1 MKLKV
6 LVTGRNKRIC
16 RDICEHL
23 EDDRGYIAIK
33 CAPMAK
39 SIFDIVLTEMPQLFI
54 LCLGNEI
61 RESIEAYDVL
71 KEAVK
76 QSSATVIVITN
87 DEDRK
92 MFLKYSK
99 LSKMYFLNRPVS
111 LFALYEKLQSI
122 EEELGGLDDLSYFDE
137 FVNPNADLDYVRKRI
152 LVVDDDTEQLMNI
165 KDQLKEFYDVAVV
178 KSGEQAFKYLNKKSV
193 DLMLLD
199 YLMPEMDGPT
209 VYRNIREDY
218 EAEELPIIF
227 LTGVQEK
234 DKVINALLELKP
246 QGYLVKPSKKSEI
259 VAKIIEVLG

>member
-6 LVTGRNKRIC
+6 LVTGRNKRIA

-23 EDDRGYIAIK
+23 EDDRGYVALK

-39 SIFDIVLTEMPQLFI
+39 AIFDIVLTEMPQLFI

-61 RESIEAYDVL
+61 KESIEAYDVL

-76 QSSATVIVITN
+76 QSSASVIVITN

-111 LFALYEKLQSI
+111 LFALYEKLQTI
-122 EEELGGLDDLSYFDE
+122 EEELGGLEDLSYFDE
-137 FVNPNADLDYVRKRI
+137 FVNPNADLDFVRRRI

-165 KDQLKEFYDVAVV
+165 KDQLKEFYDVTVV
-178 KSGEQAFKYLNKKSV
+178 KSGEQAFKYLNKNSV

-199 YLMPEMDGPT
+199 YIMPEMDGPT
-209 VYRNIREDY
+209 VFENIRQDY
-218 EAEELPIIF
+218 EPEELPIIF

-234 DKVINALLELKP
+234 EKVLHALLELKP
-246 QGYLVKPSKKSEI
+246 QGYIVKPSKKSEL
-259 VAKIIEVLG
+259 VAKIIDVLG

>member
-1 MKLKV
+1 M
-6 LVTGRNKRIC
+6 
-16 RDICEHL
+16 
-23 EDDRGYIAIK
+23 
-33 CAPMAK
+33 
-39 SIFDIVLTEMPQLFI
+39 
-54 LCLGNEI
+54 
-61 RESIEAYDVL
+61 
-71 KEAVK
+71 
-76 QSSATVIVITN
+76 
-87 DEDRK
+87 
-92 MFLKYSK
+92 
-99 LSKMYFLNRPVS
+99 
-111 LFALYEKLQSI
+111 
-122 EEELGGLDDLSYFDE
+122 
-137 FVNPNADLDYVRKRI
+137 
-152 LVVDDDTEQLMNI
+152 DDDTEQLMNI

>member
-6 LVTGRNKRIC
+6 LVTGRNKRIA

-23 EDDRGYIAIK
+23 EDDRGYVALK

-39 SIFDIVLTEMPQLFI
+39 AIFDIVLTEMPQLFI

-61 RESIEAYDVL
+61 KESIAAYDVL

-76 QSSATVIVITN
+76 QSSASVIVITN

-111 LFALYEKLQSI
+111 LFALYEKLQTI

-137 FVNPNADLDYVRKRI
+137 FVNPNADLGFVRRRI

-165 KDQLKEFYDVAVV
+165 KDQLKEFYDVTVV
-178 KSGEQAFKYLNKKSV
+178 KSGEQAFKYLNKNSV

-199 YLMPEMDGPT
+199 YIMPEMDGPT
-209 VYRNIREDY
+209 VFENIRQDY
-218 EAEELPIIF
+218 EPEELPIIF

-234 DKVINALLELKP
+234 EKVLHALLELKP
-246 QGYLVKPSKKSEI
+246 QGYIVKPSKKSEL
-259 VAKIIEVLG
+259 VAKIIDVLG